1 MPSLVDAALE
11 LHDLWFGYSRLWFG
25 YGRDAA
31 IRGVSMTVARGT
43 CYGFLGHNGAGKT
56 TVMRLALGLLPANRG
71 TIRLLGHDLARDPRA
86 ARAKVG
92 ALVERPG
99 FHLHLSARRNL
110 DLLGRLQGMPR
121 RLARAETARVLELV
135 ALERDQDRHVG
146 AFSLGM
152 RQRLGIAQAML
163 GQPQLLLLDEPSN
176 GLDPEGIADLR
187 RLLLHLT
194 RDLGTAVLLS
204 SHQLGEL
211 DGLCQRIGVL
221 REGALVA
228 EDDLAT
234 LRQRIGARH
243 VVRGTPL
250 PALANALT
258 ALGLAP
264 ENDGDRLLVDP
275 GQRPLGDVARA
286 LAAAGQLSTF
296 APEPTSL
303 EAIYLHAHK
312 NGTTSASPQSAAK
325 PAAKSGAA
333 PARSSDPT
341 PRPGGTS
348 ASQPRRRA
356 TEYEL
361 RTLFARWSPSLAL
374 VVPATIAAWSVA
386 SYHAGVQHGL
396 ARVAAGEVFSADAG
410 SGHVATA
417 LALQNALPAL
427 GLWALFFGSQ
437 SIAHDL
443 HADTLRNVLQRSVAR
458 TDVLIGKATALAVLL
473 LVGWLMT
480 VGTTLATAAALHGF
494 GDLDEVTRHGD
505 RQLLCAAADAAP
517 IVRSA
522 VLGSLLPLLALVPI
536 ALFASAAARRPTRAL
551 GLALVLT
558 LGGELLRRALGDRAA
573 WLLTSYLPTG
583 WRDDSATS
591 FVAAAARGAADAYW
605 PWHDGATVTP
615 LVHAVVAF
623 VLAWVCVRR
632 LRVG

>member
-11 LHDLWFGYSRLWFG
+11 LHDLWFGY
-25 YGRDAA
+25 GRDAA
-31 IRGVSMTVARGT
+31 IRGVTMTVARGT

-56 TVMRLALGLLPANRG
+56 TVMRLALGLLPAKRG

-86 ARAKVG
+86 ARAHVG
-92 ALVERPG
+92 ALIERPG

-135 ALERDQDRHVG
+135 ALERDQDRRVG

-221 REGALVA
+221 REGLLVA
-228 EDDLAT
+228 EDDLTA

-258 ALGLAP
+258 ALGLEP

-286 LAAAGQLSTF
+286 LAAAGELSAF

-312 NGTTSASPQSAAK
+312 NGTTSASPK
-325 PAAKSGAA
+325 PAARPSAA
-333 PARSSDPT
+333 PARSNDPT

-458 TDVLIGKATALAVLL
+458 TDVLLGKATALALLL

-480 VGTTLATAAALHGF
+480 VGTTLATAAALQGF
-494 GDLDEVTRHGD
+494 RDLDEVTRHGD

-517 IVRSA
+517 VVRAA
-522 VLGSLLPLLALVPI
+522 VTGNLLPLLALVPI

-558 LGGELLRRALGDRAA
+558 LGGELFRRALGDRAV

-591 FVAAAARGAADAYW
+591 FAAAAARGAADAYW

-632 LRVG
+632 LRVW